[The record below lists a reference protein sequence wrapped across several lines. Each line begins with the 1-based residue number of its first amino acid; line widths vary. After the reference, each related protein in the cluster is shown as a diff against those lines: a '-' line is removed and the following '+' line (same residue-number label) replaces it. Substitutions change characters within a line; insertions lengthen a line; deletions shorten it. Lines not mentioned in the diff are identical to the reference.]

1 MDKSIYKRLYSL
13 VSGYWPFLV
22 VSSLSAFIY
31 VAFNGFSVWLTAT
44 LFNNILTDFD
54 ELIKSQALLSES
66 KDSIN
71 DQLKFWTNQ
80 LILRQTAID
89 SLRVLC
95 FTLIGSFLIKNFFL
109 YIKNI
114 ALTYIQF
121 NLIKKLRAKLY
132 THLQY
137 MSLSFFDKRQTGELS
152 SIVIN
157 DVSNMRV
164 AFGTSFH
171 KLFVEPINILVFI
184 TLLFIINVKLALLSI
199 VIVPLTGVVVVII
212 GKSIRRRSRRT
223 AEKIARIM
231 GIMSENLNSIRIV
244 KSFAME
250 DFETNRFKEEQDR
263 HYALDLRQAKLRL
276 ISSPITEMIG
286 AFIAVILLWIGGY
299 DVLVS
304 NEMSSEDFIRFILI
318 LFSVLQP
325 IRSLSN
331 VSINLQKGFAS
342 ADRVFDVLDT
352 QPSIVSKPKAIKIE
366 DVKEQI
372 TFKNVDFNYEGTE
385 NILEDISFSME
396 KGTVTA
402 LVGASG
408 AGKSTIAD
416 LIPRFY
422 DAVNGKIEI
431 DGIDIKNLDINSMR
445 KVMGIV
451 SQETI
456 LFNDTIG
463 SNIKYGLQNVDD
475 RQLEEAAKN
484 ANALDFILE
493 QPHGFETMIGEK
505 GVRLSGGQRQR
516 IAIARAIL
524 KNPSILILDEA
535 TSSLDTES
543 EYLVQRAIDNL
554 MADRTVLVIA
564 HRLTTVENADAIV
577 VMKDGQIVDNG
588 SHEDLLKKDGI
599 YKRLYKKQFKKQ
611 H

>member
-1 MDKSIYKRLYSL
+1 MNKSIYKRLYSL

-22 VSSLSAFIY
+22 MSSLSAFIY
-31 VAFNGFSVWLTAT
+31 VAFNGLSVWLTAT

-54 ELIKSQALLSES
+54 ELLKSQILLSES
-66 KDSIN
+66 KDSLN
-71 DQLKFWTNQ
+71 GQLKFWTNK
-80 LILRQTAID
+80 LILRDTAIE

-95 FTLIGSFLIKNFFL
+95 YTLIGSFLIKNFFL

-121 NLIKKLRAKLY
+121 NLIKKLRAQLY
-132 THLQY
+132 AHLQS

-171 KLFVEPINILVFI
+171 KLFVEPINIIVFI
-184 TLLFIINVKLALLSI
+184 ALLFIINVKLALLSI
-199 VIVPLTGVVVVII
+199 VIVPLTGIVVVII
-212 GKSIRRRSRRT
+212 GKSIRRRSKRT

-250 DFETNRFKEEQDR
+250 AFETNRFEKEQDR

-286 AFIAVILLWIGGY
+286 AFIAVILLWIGGH

-304 NEMSSEDFIRFILI
+304 NDMSSEDFIRFILI

-352 QPSIVSKPKAIKIE
+352 QPSIVSKPNAIKID
-366 DVKEQI
+366 DVNEQI
-372 TFKNVDFNYEGTE
+372 TFKNVGFNYEGTE
-385 NILEDISFSME
+385 NILEDISFSMK

-402 LVGASG
+402 VVGASG

-422 DAVNGKIEI
+422 DAVTGKIEI
-431 DGIDIKNLDINSMR
+431 DGVDIRDLDIKALR

-463 SNIKYGLQNVDD
+463 ANIKYGLQTVNDQ
-475 RQLEEAAKN
+475 QLKNAAKN

-493 QPHGFETMIGEK
+493 QPLGFETMIGEK

-543 EYLVQRAIDNL
+543 EYLVQKAIDNL
-554 MADRTVLVIA
+554 LADRTVLVIA
-564 HRLTTVENADAIV
+564 HRLTTVENADTIV
-577 VMKDGQIVDNG
+577 VMKDGQIVDVGAHN
-588 SHEDLLKKDGI
+588 DLLKKDGV
-599 YKRLYKKQFKKQ
+599 YTRLYKKQFKK
-611 H
+611 